1 MAYISIPT
9 LNFKDLSL
17 DISFFDGLSGTD
29 TEAEKEVNNDP
40 YISPSLYNYLTK
52 IKEEIDIYE
61 QHWDYYKKITNPH
74 EYIHTHIFGKN
85 YSVCKY
91 KPLSRAFFK
100 MIEIINIFN
109 FLDEKYDINC
119 FHLAEGPGGFIEAFS
134 YVRQNKQDNYYGMT
148 LISSDVNIPSWKKSQ
163 TFLNNNK
170 NVFIEN
176 GKSKNGDLF
185 LESNLNYINEKYG
198 SSMEYITGDGGIDFS
213 VDFNNQEEMSL
224 KLIFSQIVYAIIM
237 QKKNGHFVLKIFDIF
252 KFKTVELLFLLSN
265 LYENIYIYKPHT
277 SRVANSEKYIIC
289 KYFKAN
295 NNNLKNELLKNYK
308 SIIGNIENI
317 KSLFNKT
324 FPNMFVNKIKEI
336 NAIYGQQQIE
346 NINNTLN
353 LIREY
358 LNLENLDFHN
368 NDLNNKNN
376 SFELNFGKT
385 NHDLSDEE
393 KNESIE
399 NKISKKTR
407 DLSYGIID
415 FNNNVDKYNDT
426 DNDNDNDNIRNK
438 EIDDI
443 LYCYSPPSNIHM
455 FENNTKNDDFKLLE
469 TNYTIDTRHT
479 IDMRHT
485 IDTSNNK
492 IIKLN
497 IEKFNNKINVLK
509 NLNIQK
515 SVHWCNKYSF
525 TINKNF
531 ND

>member
-1 MAYISIPT
+1 MAYISIPS
-9 LNFKDLSL
+9 LNFKDLGL
-17 DISFFDGLSGTD
+17 NISSFDGLSRTD
-29 TEAEKEVNNDP
+29 TNLEQESEKEENNEP
-40 YISPSLYNYLTK
+40 FISPSLFNYLTK
-52 IKEEIDIYE
+52 IKEEINIYQE
-61 QHWDYYKKITNPH
+61 HWDYYKKITNPH

-170 NVFIEN
+170 NIFIEN

-213 VDFNNQEEMSL
+213 LDFNNQEKMSL

-277 SRVANSEKYIIC
+277 SRIANSEKYIIC

-295 NNNLKNELLKNYK
+295 NNNLKNELLKNFK

-324 FPNMFVNKIKEI
+324 FPNIFVNKIKEI

-358 LNLENLDFHN
+358 LNLENIDFHTK
-368 NDLNNKNN
+368 DLNNKNN
-376 SFELNFGKT
+376 SFELNFTKT
-385 NHDLSDEE
+385 NYELSDEE

-407 DLSYGIID
+407 LLSSDI
-415 FNNNVDKYNDT
+415 
-426 DNDNDNDNIRNK
+426 NDNQKNK
-438 EIDDI
+438 EIDDEI
-443 LYCYSPPSNIHM
+443 YCYSPPSNIHIL
-455 FENNTKNDDFKLLE
+455 ENNTKNDSKLTHILNYNINLNDDFKLAE
-469 TNYTIDTRHT
+469 TRDIS
-479 IDMRHT
+479 
-485 IDTSNNK
+485 DTSNNK

>member
-1 MAYISIPT
+1 MAYISIPS

-17 DISFFDGLSGTD
+17 DISFFDGLSGTE
-29 TEAEKEVNNDP
+29 TESKKEVNNEP
-40 YISPSLYNYLTK
+40 FISPSLYNYLTK

-61 QHWDYYKKITNPH
+61 EHWDYYKKITNPH

-100 MIEIINIFN
+100 MIEIVNIFN

-176 GKSKNGDLF
+176 GKSTNGDLF
-185 LESNLNYINEKYG
+185 LESNLNYINENYG
-198 SSMEYITGDGGIDFS
+198 SSMDYITGDGGIDFS
-213 VDFNNQEEMSL
+213 VDFNNQEEMSF

-317 KSLFNKT
+317 TSLFNKI
-324 FPNMFVNKIKEI
+324 FPNMFLNKIKEI
-336 NAIYGQQQIE
+336 NGIYGQQQIE
-346 NINNTLN
+346 NINSTLN

-368 NDLNNKNN
+368 NDLINNKNN
-376 SFELNFGKT
+376 SLEFNFTKT
-385 NHDLSDEE
+385 NYYLSDEE

-399 NKISKKTR
+399 NKITKKTR
-407 DLSYGIID
+407 DMSLSVMEI
-415 FNNNVDKYNDT
+415 NNNDN
-426 DNDNDNDNIRNK
+426 NDNNDNLKNK
-438 EIDDI
+438 EIDDV
-443 LYCYSPPSNIHM
+443 LYCYSPPSNIYV
-455 FENNTKNDDFKLLE
+455 FENNTKNDSKLTNILNYNINIIDDFKLTE
-469 TNYTIDTRHT
+469 RK
-479 IDMRHT
+479 
-485 IDTSNNK
+485 DTSNNK

-515 SVHWCNKYSF
+515 SVHWCNKYGF

>member
-1 MAYISIPT
+1 MAYISIPS

-17 DISFFDGLSGTD
+17 DISFFDGLSR
-29 TEAEKEVNNDP
+29 TETESEKEENNEP
-40 YISPSLYNYLTK
+40 FISPSLYNYLTK

-61 QHWDYYKKITNPH
+61 EHWDYYKKITNPH

-100 MIEIINIFN
+100 MIEIINVFN

-252 KFKTVELLFLLSN
+252 IFKTVELLFLLSN
-265 LYENIYIYKPHT
+265 LYKNIYIYKPHT

-376 SFELNFGKT
+376 SFEFNFAKT
-385 NHDLSDEE
+385 NQESSDEE

-407 DLSYGIID
+407 DFSYSVID
-415 FNNNVDKYNDT
+415 FNNIVDKYF
-426 DNDNDNDNIRNK
+426 DNDNDNNNDNIKIK

-443 LYCYSPPSNIHM
+443 LYCYSPPLNIYM
-455 FENNTKNDDFKLLE
+455 FENNTKNDNFNLLE
-469 TNYTIDTRHT
+469 TNDI
-479 IDMRHT
+479 

-515 SVHWCNKYSF
+515 SLHWCNKYGF

-531 ND
+531 